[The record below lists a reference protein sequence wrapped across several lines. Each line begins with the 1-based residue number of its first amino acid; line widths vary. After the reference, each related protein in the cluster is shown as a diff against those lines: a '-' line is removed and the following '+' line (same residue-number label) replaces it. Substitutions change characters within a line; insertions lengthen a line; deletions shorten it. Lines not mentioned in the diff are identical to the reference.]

1 MIIHYINKSGL
12 ASTVDAPVTNNA
24 LHKATLMKEDY
35 IKLSFVD
42 VVDYE
47 FPSGSYVTFEGM
59 NYYLAKDY
67 VPTMKNEATYSYDL
81 QFNAPWYNLDTYM
94 FFYNTLNEQLEIARR
109 ESEWYI
115 TDTAANILNLL
126 IKNTQDPDRV
136 CPCRLD
142 SVFYCEGTPVKTF
155 TFSNTSVLGA
165 LNNLAKDFE
174 LEWWVEYSDNKFYLH
189 FGECDSSIVMENG
202 SVVFNQ
208 NGEREKDPD
217 EQTEIVAGQDV
228 TAPKISQKKDLKKY
242 YYVYGSSRNI
252 DQTVEFVGDGA
263 TVVTSIVTKRLPML
277 NNPQTKTEGTGEEV
291 VIFDDIYPRS
301 DWMVTHVESET
312 IQSEE
317 IDGYDEDGNPHYK
330 TYKVYNLRLGNQS
343 NPNAFSDKIF
353 EFINDPTHT
362 PSVQCI
368 EDCIASG
375 KILSLKFIIKTI
387 ESTTYTPKLA
397 GFEFELG
404 AFLNTNVNQTK
415 FPNKPADYQWYE
427 FQIIKQDIN
436 GYIIPN
442 DTLIPEIGD
451 WICLFNL
458 KGWVVEEVN
467 EGSTGAAQQEL
478 QEAFNKYYNNLKR
491 DISYS
496 VKPYIDESW
505 IYFGLGKAV
514 TLKYG
519 DRTVVSRISAFE
531 KKLYHPQ
538 DATYT
543 ISAYNQPSTVN
554 QLQEEVKII
563 NANIANG
570 QAFQLDGN
578 AAMDILTTYGKNLFL
593 SKTQDDSAAGEIN
606 FAKGLTAGTFQSG
619 SAGAA
624 LYQDADGNWT
634 AEVDNLTVRR
644 KLQVTELDIQRLR
657 HIGGQV
663 LLSPA
668 EATITEVEVKEDG
681 NGKQFILRWPARDS
695 EGNEISNDFAVDDQV
710 ICQTFNSTTQHYWWR
725 RVWDTGTVG
734 KKHYISV
741 SYIDTTGKEM
751 DCAQGSGVPQ
761 PGDKIAVLGNR
772 TKSDRQSAI
781 IIAGAGTGSPFIA
794 AYKGISSYTLPA
806 AKVYISPAGIALNVD
821 GQVKTLDDVLQA
833 HQADI
838 DDIKSQSD
846 EQVVLWFGEQVP
858 TLDNEPASSW
868 NTDDLKLAHIK
879 DIYYNK
885 AAKDNGG
892 RAYSFEQV
900 DGKFMWLNIT
910 DKDVLAS
917 LEKAERAQDTADGK
931 RRVFVSQPVPPY
943 DPGDLWVNATYPT
956 EDNMMV
962 ECPDGKIHSSKY
974 PWARNDI
981 LRCAGSK
988 TAGESF
994 AIDDWR
1000 MAQEVTTAYASEIKQ
1015 SASDIKLSVT
1025 ELSSGL
1031 ETAGIHIDGANSRI
1045 SLNADTTTVS
1055 GNLVVNRLK
1064 TLPTN
1069 GSARI
1074 EAEGSEMRVYGSA
1087 NDGQPNIV
1095 FGIDATG
1102 HAVLKYYDNAG
1113 NFLYDLGPN
1122 GVGTI
1127 DKTDESY
1134 FLTNYTQFL
1143 DSPDEQAAVKA
1154 VIALMATS
1162 GNWFTAGSTAPGTR
1176 IMQYIAAR
1184 VNGNI
1189 VGAKIVDSADEAKGL
1204 DRLFFSSALDKPV
1217 TKATGVSVLASGV
1230 ATIGYIEPVLNA
1242 DGTVTCKVPE
1252 QYTANV
1258 ALYGSL
1264 GYLGDINWAVK
1275 SNETGELEIPVKIRS
1290 IVIMRDGKAVKNSNG
1305 YNNITFYWQ

>member
-1 MIIHYINKSGL
+1 MRTIAIKYYSNGTLRTRCTLPVCSGSIVHREIMGEHYARINFTSGSPIYFEIGDFCDIDGFGWFEL
-12 ASTVDAPVTNNA
+12 VDLVAPTYNATNAGYDYQLRLDAQYMKFKNKLLKYRPELSAS
-24 LHKATLMKEDY
+24 E
-35 IKLSFVD
+35 LSFSLTSTIATHANVVKRNIDALCASDASFKYNRITNYVVSFDDTIDLTSSKLVTYQSASIIDAITQIAEAFECEWWIEDNIINFGKCEQRGSGIVATDLVLNDNVISMTRSDSQQQYFTRLYAYGSERNLPVNYRKVSDPDVTQEGVVQRRLMLPVD
-42 VVDYE
+42 LCPNGYIGEQNDAKAIEGRVDFDDVYPRNVIKVGKVDEYIDTVVNEDGTTTTQKYYRLSQCKLVIE
-47 FPSGSYVTFEGM
+47 GTEIESYVHFS
-59 NYYLAKDY
+59 KDY
-67 VPTMKNEATYSYDL
+67 VLEEETLHMIFESGSLNGLDFEC
-81 QFNAPWYNLDTYM
+81 QFNPLGV
-94 FFYNTLNEQLEIARR
+94 NEKNG
-109 ESEWYI
+109 SEWNM
-115 TDTAANILNLL
+115 AAQVFEVVVNEDYGRTL
-126 IKNTQDPDRV
+126 PD
-136 CPCRLD
+136 D
-142 SVFYCEGTPVKTF
+142 
-155 TFSNTSVLGA
+155 VL
-165 LNNLAKDFE
+165 
-174 LEWWVEYSDNKFYLH
+174 
-189 FGECDSSIVMENG
+189 
-202 SVVFNQ
+202 
-208 NGEREKDPD
+208 R
-217 EQTEIVAGQDV
+217 
-228 TAPKISQKKDLKKY
+228 PK
-242 YYVYGSSRNI
+242 
-252 DQTVEFVGDGA
+252 VGD
-263 TVVTSIVTKRLPML
+263 TFMLYNWDSTKM
-277 NNPQTKTEGTGEEV
+277 EETDLV
-291 VIFDDIYPRS
+291 ALAEQELYQKAMEYLEKSR
-301 DWMVTHVESET
+301 
-312 IQSEE
+312 
-317 IDGYDEDGNPHYK
+317 ID
-330 TYKVYNLRLGNQS
+330 
-343 NPNAFSDKIF
+343 
-353 EFINDPTHT
+353 
-362 PSVQCI
+362 PS
-368 EDCIASG
+368 
-375 KILSLKFIIKTI
+375 
-387 ESTTYTPKLA
+387 TYTC
-397 GFEFELG
+397 
-404 AFLNTNVNQTK
+404 TM
-415 FPNKPADYQWYE
+415 D
-427 FQIIKQDIN
+427 
-436 GYIIPN
+436 N
-442 DTLIPEIGD
+442 DWANDNSFGIGD
-451 WICLFNL
+451 KVRL
-458 KGWVVEEVN
+458 VN
-467 EGSTGAAQQEL
+467 PT
-478 QEAFNKYYNNLKR
+478 
-491 DISYS
+491 
-496 VKPYIDESW
+496 
-505 IYFGLGKAV
+505 YFADG
-514 TLKYG
+514 
-519 DRTVVSRISAFE
+519 RVSRIFGFEIKLDIPYDGAQYIVGESAE
-531 KKLYHPQ
+531 YSRRAELQKQVDEITMNGVTYIGYQSGNTTLYVIASNDHTPGT
-538 DATYT
+538 DKNVF
-543 ISAYNQPSTVN
+543 SAKRVDRDFLHTRKEDTA
-554 QLQEEVKII
+554 QE
-563 NANIANG
+563 A
-570 QAFQLDGN
+570 
-578 AAMDILTTYGKNLFL
+578 
-593 SKTQDDSAAGEIN
+593 IN

-624 LYQDADGNWT
+624 LYQDADGNWA

-668 EATITEVEVKEDG
+668 EATITEVEIKEDG
-681 NGKQFILRWPARDS
+681 NGKQIILRWPARDS
-695 EGNEISNDFAVDDQV
+695 EGNEITNDFAVDDQV
-710 ICQTFNSTTQHYWWR
+710 ICQTFNATTQRYWWR

-734 KKHYISV
+734 GKHYISV
-741 SYIDTTGKEM
+741 SYIDKIGNEM

-772 TKSDRQSAI
+772 TTSDRQSAI

-794 AYKGISSYTLPA
+794 AYKGISTYTLPA

-838 DDIKSQSD
+838 DDIKAQSD

-858 TLDNEPASSW
+858 TLDNEPANAW
-868 NTDDLKLAHIK
+868 TTDDIKQQHVK

-885 AAKDNGG
+885 AAKENGG
-892 RAYSFEQV
+892 RAYSFEQL
-900 DGKFMWLNIT
+900 DGKFFWVNIT
-910 DKDVLAS
+910 DKDVLSS

-943 DPGDLWVNATYPT
+943 DAGDLWVNATYPT
-956 EDNMMV
+956 SPTMMV
-962 ECPDGKIHSSKY
+962 ECPDGKTHSGDD

-981 LRCAGSK
+981 LCCAGSK
-988 TAGESF
+988 AAGEAF
-994 AIDDWR
+994 DIGDWR

-1031 ETAGIHIDGANSRI
+1031 ETAGIHIDGARSRI

-1290 IVIMRDGKAVKNSNG
+1290 IVIMRDGVAVKNSNG
-1305 YNNITFYWQ
+1305 YTNITFYWQ

>member
-1 MIIHYINKSGL
+1 MI
-12 ASTVDAPVTNNA
+12 
-24 LHKATLMKEDY
+24 
-35 IKLSFVD
+35 D
-42 VVDYE
+42 V
-47 FPSGSYVTFEGM
+47 
-59 NYYLAKDY
+59 KIIR
-67 VPTMKNEATYSYDL
+67 K
-81 QFNAPWYNLDTYM
+81 
-94 FFYNTLNEQLEIARR
+94 
-109 ESEWYI
+109 
-115 TDTAANILNLL
+115 
-126 IKNTQDPDRV
+126 
-136 CPCRLD
+136 
-142 SVFYCEGTPVKTF
+142 
-155 TFSNTSVLGA
+155 
-165 LNNLAKDFE
+165 
-174 LEWWVEYSDNKFYLH
+174 
-189 FGECDSSIVMENG
+189 
-202 SVVFNQ
+202 
-208 NGEREKDPD
+208 
-217 EQTEIVAGQDV
+217 
-228 TAPKISQKKDLKKY
+228 PK
-242 YYVYGSSRNI
+242 
-252 DQTVEFVGDGA
+252 
-263 TVVTSIVTKRLPML
+263 
-277 NNPQTKTEGTGEEV
+277 
-291 VIFDDIYPRS
+291 
-301 DWMVTHVESET
+301 
-312 IQSEE
+312 
-317 IDGYDEDGNPHYK
+317 
-330 TYKVYNLRLGNQS
+330 
-343 NPNAFSDKIF
+343 
-353 EFINDPTHT
+353 
-362 PSVQCI
+362 
-368 EDCIASG
+368 
-375 KILSLKFIIKTI
+375 
-387 ESTTYTPKLA
+387 
-397 GFEFELG
+397 
-404 AFLNTNVNQTK
+404 
-415 FPNKPADYQWYE
+415 
-427 FQIIKQDIN
+427 
-436 GYIIPN
+436 
-442 DTLIPEIGD
+442 
-451 WICLFNL
+451 
-458 KGWVVEEVN
+458 N
-467 EGSTGAAQQEL
+467 EGSTSAITTGSTAYGNMAVKEAAHAVKADLSNLAIEAEQAKEATHAL
-478 QEAFNKYYNNLKR
+478 KSDKATHAASAADLDSDSPAFSRWLRKDTADTAQEA
-491 DISYS
+491 
-496 VKPYIDESW
+496 
-505 IYFGLGKAV
+505 
-514 TLKYG
+514 
-519 DRTVVSRISAFE
+519 
-531 KKLYHPQ
+531 
-538 DATYT
+538 
-543 ISAYNQPSTVN
+543 
-554 QLQEEVKII
+554 
-563 NANIANG
+563 
-570 QAFQLDGN
+570 
-578 AAMDILTTYGKNLFL
+578 
-593 SKTQDDSAAGEIN
+593 IN

-624 LYQDADGNWT
+624 LYQDADGNWA

-668 EATITEVEVKEDG
+668 EATIIEVEVNEDS

-695 EGNEISNDFAVDDQV
+695 EGNEITNDFAVDDQV
-710 ICQTFNSTTQHYWWR
+710 ICQTFNATTQRYWWR

-734 KKHYISV
+734 GKHYISV
-741 SYIDTTGKEM
+741 SYIDKIGNEM

-772 TKSDRQSAI
+772 TTPDRQSAI

-794 AYKGISSYTLPA
+794 AYKAISTYTLPA
-806 AKVYISPAGIALNVD
+806 AKVYISPAGISLNVD

-858 TLDNEPASSW
+858 TLDNEPANAW
-868 NTDDLKLAHIK
+868 TTDDIKQQHVK

-885 AAKDNGG
+885 AAKENGG
-892 RAYSFEQV
+892 RAYSFEQL
-900 DGKFMWLNIT
+900 DGKFFWVNIT
-910 DKDVLAS
+910 DKDVLSS

-956 EDNMMV
+956 SPTMMV
-962 ECPDGKIHSSKY
+962 ECPDGKRHSGDD

-981 LRCAGSK
+981 LCCAGSK
-988 TAGESF
+988 AAGEAF
-994 AIDDWR
+994 DIGDWR

-1031 ETAGIHIDGANSRI
+1031 ETAGIHIDGARSRI
-1045 SLNADTTTVS
+1045 SLNADTTTVN

-1064 TLPTN
+1064 TRPSN
-1069 GSARI
+1069 RSAHRGG
-1074 EAEGSEMRVYGSA
+1074 AEGSEMRVYGSA

-1252 QYTANV
+1252 QYTAN
-1258 ALYGSL
+1258 GHPTSL

-1290 IVIMRDGKAVKNSNG
+1290 IVIMRDGVAVKNSNG
-1305 YNNITFYWQ
+1305 YTNITFYWQ

>member
-1 MIIHYINKSGL
+1 MI
-12 ASTVDAPVTNNA
+12 
-24 LHKATLMKEDY
+24 
-35 IKLSFVD
+35 D
-42 VVDYE
+42 V
-47 FPSGSYVTFEGM
+47 
-59 NYYLAKDY
+59 KIIR
-67 VPTMKNEATYSYDL
+67 K
-81 QFNAPWYNLDTYM
+81 
-94 FFYNTLNEQLEIARR
+94 
-109 ESEWYI
+109 
-115 TDTAANILNLL
+115 
-126 IKNTQDPDRV
+126 
-136 CPCRLD
+136 
-142 SVFYCEGTPVKTF
+142 
-155 TFSNTSVLGA
+155 
-165 LNNLAKDFE
+165 
-174 LEWWVEYSDNKFYLH
+174 
-189 FGECDSSIVMENG
+189 
-202 SVVFNQ
+202 
-208 NGEREKDPD
+208 
-217 EQTEIVAGQDV
+217 
-228 TAPKISQKKDLKKY
+228 PK
-242 YYVYGSSRNI
+242 
-252 DQTVEFVGDGA
+252 
-263 TVVTSIVTKRLPML
+263 
-277 NNPQTKTEGTGEEV
+277 
-291 VIFDDIYPRS
+291 
-301 DWMVTHVESET
+301 
-312 IQSEE
+312 
-317 IDGYDEDGNPHYK
+317 
-330 TYKVYNLRLGNQS
+330 
-343 NPNAFSDKIF
+343 
-353 EFINDPTHT
+353 
-362 PSVQCI
+362 
-368 EDCIASG
+368 
-375 KILSLKFIIKTI
+375 
-387 ESTTYTPKLA
+387 
-397 GFEFELG
+397 
-404 AFLNTNVNQTK
+404 
-415 FPNKPADYQWYE
+415 
-427 FQIIKQDIN
+427 
-436 GYIIPN
+436 
-442 DTLIPEIGD
+442 
-451 WICLFNL
+451 
-458 KGWVVEEVN
+458 N
-467 EGSTGAAQQEL
+467 EGSTSAITTGSTAYGNMAVKEAAHAVKADLSNLAIEAEQAKEATHAL
-478 QEAFNKYYNNLKR
+478 KSDKATHAASAADLDSDSPAYRRWLRKDTADTAQEA
-491 DISYS
+491 
-496 VKPYIDESW
+496 
-505 IYFGLGKAV
+505 
-514 TLKYG
+514 
-519 DRTVVSRISAFE
+519 
-531 KKLYHPQ
+531 
-538 DATYT
+538 
-543 ISAYNQPSTVN
+543 
-554 QLQEEVKII
+554 
-563 NANIANG
+563 
-570 QAFQLDGN
+570 
-578 AAMDILTTYGKNLFL
+578 
-593 SKTQDDSAAGEIN
+593 IN

-624 LYQDADGNWT
+624 LYQDAVGNWA

-668 EATITEVEVKEDG
+668 EATITEVEVKEDA

-695 EGNEISNDFAVDDQV
+695 EGNEITNDFAVDDQV
-710 ICQTFNSTTQHYWWR
+710 ICQTFNATTQHYWWR

-734 KKHYISV
+734 GKHYISV
-741 SYIDTTGKEM
+741 SYIDTTGKEI

-772 TKSDRQSAI
+772 TKADRQSAI

-794 AYKGISSYTLPA
+794 AYKAISSYTLPFP
-806 AKVYISPAGIALNVD
+806 KVYISPAGISLNVD

-833 HQADI
+833 YQADI
-838 DDIKSQSD
+838 DDIKAQAD

-858 TLDNEPASSW
+858 TLDNEPANAW
-868 NTDDLKLAHIK
+868 TTDDLKLAHIK

-885 AAKDNGG
+885 AAKENGG
-892 RAYSFEQV
+892 RAYSFEQL
-900 DGKFMWLNIT
+900 DGKFFWVNIT
-910 DKDVLAS
+910 DKDVLSS

-931 RRVFVSQPVPPY
+931 RRVFVAQPVPPY

-956 EDNMMV
+956 EATQMI
-962 ECPDGKIHSSKY
+962 ECPDGKRHSGDD

-981 LRCAGSK
+981 LCCAGSK
-988 TAGESF
+988 AAGESF
-994 AIDDWR
+994 AIGDWR
-1000 MAQEVTTAYASEIKQ
+1000 MAQEVTSAYASEIRQ

-1031 ETAGIHIDGANSRI
+1031 ETAGIHIDGARSRI

-1087 NDGQPNIV
+1087 NDSQPNIV
-1095 FGIDATG
+1095 FGIDNTG

-1290 IVIMRDGKAVKNSNG
+1290 IVIMRDGVVVKNSNG
-1305 YNNITFYWQ
+1305 YTNITFYWQ